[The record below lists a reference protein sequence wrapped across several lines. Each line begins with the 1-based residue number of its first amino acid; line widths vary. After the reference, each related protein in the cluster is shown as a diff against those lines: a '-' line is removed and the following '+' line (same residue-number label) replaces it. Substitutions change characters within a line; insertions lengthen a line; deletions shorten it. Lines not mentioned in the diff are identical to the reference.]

1 MNRTYIPNQR
11 EVRFER
17 GIKPLPIL
25 ILFGLVFFSGIV
37 FLVVTSDNLNFLTRP
52 YLLPWVFAMAIVVA
66 VPNIYLFYK
75 NKFLIYHPIV
85 FPTLFYF
92 FPAFVFGGLV
102 LVFGLSDPYFI
113 AFIQDQETNL
123 PYTMVIAILGFSGLS
138 AGFFIPFGKTL
149 GSRAGAFLP
158 SLEWD
163 DDKVIGPGLFLLGL
177 GFVNQIIGFFLG
189 LVGFQKMQ
197 EIGTYDGLIFLT
209 TLLWIQASF
218 VLWVAL
224 FRRNKLDFVAVA
236 TISALIVTSLI
247 KALFSGSRGALLQI
261 FITVILSY
269 VFAGRTI
276 KFKQGFIIATL
287 MFVLLIIGMIYGT
300 TFRQVKGSEERVDSG
315 KYIDSI
321 YGTFDTIGTASPVT
335 ILQQSLSTLGERI
348 DAVSSLAVVVSNYEQ
363 LRPYE
368 DAYGLDNNIYKDS
381 VTFFI
386 PRVIWKDKPVASE
399 PRLYSELYFNFG
411 ESSFTITP
419 MGDLLRNFGL
429 IGVPIGMIILGFI
442 IRILYSSLVENQPFS
457 YWRATFYFM
466 VVPSISYE
474 SFYGAIIPY
483 MFKVGFITV
492 VGILIMHF
500 LMNKVIRKN

>member
-1 MNRTYIPNQR
+1 MNRLYIPNER
-11 EVRFER
+11 EVRFDR

-25 ILFGLVFFSGIV
+25 ILFGLIFLSGII
-37 FLVVTSDNLNFLTRP
+37 FLVVTSDSLNFLTRP
-52 YLLPWVFAMAIVVA
+52 YLLPWTFAMAITVA

-75 NKFLIYHPIV
+75 NRFLIYHPIV

-92 FPAFVFGGLV
+92 FPAFVLGGLV

-113 AFIQDQETNL
+113 TFIQDQEYNL

-138 AGFFIPFGKTL
+138 IGFFIPFGKTI
-149 GSRAGAFLP
+149 GSRISTSLP
-158 SLEWD
+158 TLDWD
-163 DDKVIGPGLFLLGL
+163 DERVIKPGLFLLAL

-189 LVGFQKMQ
+189 LVGYQKMQ

-209 TLLWIQASF
+209 TLFWIQASF
-218 VLWVAL
+218 ILWVAL
-224 FRRNKLDFVAVA
+224 FRRNKLDFVTVSIGA
-236 TISALIVTSLI
+236 ALIITSLI
-247 KALFSGSRGALLQI
+247 KALFSGSRGALLTI
-261 FITVILSY
+261 FITIILSY

-276 KFKQGFIIATL
+276 KFKQGFIIASI
-287 MFVLLIIGMIYGT
+287 MFLLVIVGMIYGT

-321 YGTFDTIGTASPVT
+321 YGTFDTIGTVSPT
-335 ILQQSLSTLGERI
+335 AILQQSLSSLGERI

-381 VTFFI
+381 TTFFI
-386 PRVIWKDKPVASE
+386 PRVLWKDKPVASE
-399 PRLYSELYFNFG
+399 PRLYSELYFNYG

-429 IGVPIGMIILGFI
+429 IGVPIGMLILGFI
-442 IRILYSSLVENQPFS
+442 IRILYATLIENQAFS

-466 VVPSISYE
+466 VVTTISYE
-474 SFYGAIIPY
+474 SFYGSIIPY
-483 MFKVGFITV
+483 MFKVGITTI

-500 LMNKVIRKN
+500 LMKKVIRK